1 MDRRKMLTLL
11 GTSPALLAGSTVHAE
26 PAKTTGENGSSA
38 MSGRPIAVLNPAIAG
53 TLAERIPLVPP
64 LDSLDGKTIYL
75 IDTQWGG
82 AESAKSFFEAMQE
95 WFAKNMPNVKT
106 VVRQT
111 KTNMFQDDPSVRK
124 EMIEKKVDAAIV
136 GIAG

>member
-1 MDRRKMLTLL
+1 
-11 GTSPALLAGSTVHAE
+11 
-26 PAKTTGENGSSA
+26 

>member
-1 MDRRKMLTLL
+1 
-11 GTSPALLAGSTVHAE
+11 
-26 PAKTTGENGSSA
+26 
-38 MSGRPIAVLNPAIAG
+38 
-53 TLAERIPLVPP
+53 
-64 LDSLDGKTIYL
+64 
-75 IDTQWGG
+75 
-82 AESAKSFFEAMQE
+82 
-95 WFAKNMPNVKT
+95 MPSVKT